1 MSHAFMMGDDIREPR
16 SPGPPRRSP
25 PIRRARVRAR
35 ALTLRRA
42 RGITARMVSTCD
54 ECGSHNV
61 VRRHVH
67 DRLIEECGLCGHL
80 QGDPADVAAVEEVRE
95 AERDG
100 VAPELVGLMRTLDSI
115 AGLKVDRRLTTA
127 AGHALPPAVYFA
139 VGSHGLEVLDR
150 LARTLL
156 LATRR
161 TSTLWTV
168 EATHQGRLL
177 FVLRPRHF
185 VPAEAPDEAVV
196 HPLVRDL
203 GLLRD
208 ALRRDLNLPW
218 WELSG

>member
-1 MSHAFMMGDDIREPR
+1 MA
-16 SPGPPRRSP
+16 
-25 PIRRARVRAR
+25 
-35 ALTLRRA
+35 
-42 RGITARMVSTCD
+42 STCD

-61 VRRHVH
+61 DRRHVH
-67 DRLIEECGLCGHL
+67 GRLIEECGLCGHL
-80 QGDPADVAAVEEVRE
+80 QGDPADVAAVEEFRE
-95 AERDG
+95 AEQSG

-115 AGLKVDRRLTTA
+115 AGLKVDRRLSTA
-127 AGHALPPAVYFA
+127 AGHALPPAVFFA
-139 VGSHGLEVLDR
+139 VGRHGLELLDR

-168 EATHQGRLL
+168 EATHHGRLL
-177 FVLRPRHF
+177 FVLRPRHS

-203 GLLRD
+203 GVLRD

-218 WELSG
+218 WELPV

>member
-1 MSHAFMMGDDIREPR
+1 M
-16 SPGPPRRSP
+16 PPPS
-25 PIRRARVRAR
+25 RAAVRGR
-35 ALTLRRA
+35 ALTLRGA
-42 RGITARMVSTCD
+42 RGITTRMASTCD

-61 VRRHVH
+61 ARRHVH

-80 QGDPADVAAVEEVRE
+80 QGDPADVAAVEEIRE

-115 AGLKVDRRLTTA
+115 AGLKVDRRLSTA
-127 AGHALPPAVYFA
+127 AGHALPPALFFA
-139 VGSHGLEVLDR
+139 VGHHGLEVLDR

-156 LATRR
+156 LASRR
-161 TSTLWTV
+161 TSTLWSV

-177 FVLRPRHF
+177 FVLRPRNA
-185 VPAEAPDEAVV
+185 VPGEAPDEAEV

-203 GLLRD
+203 GVLRD

-218 WELSG
+218 WDLPS

>member
-1 MSHAFMMGDDIREPR
+1 M
-16 SPGPPRRSP
+16 
-25 PIRRARVRAR
+25 RAR

-42 RGITARMVSTCD
+42 RGITAGMASTCD

-61 VRRHVH
+61 VRQHVH
-67 DRLIEECGLCGHL
+67 GRLIEECGLCGHL
-80 QGDPADVAAVEEVRE
+80 QGDPADVAAVDEIRE
-95 AERDG
+95 AEQAG

-127 AGHALPPAVYFA
+127 AGHALPPVVYFA
-139 VGSHGLEVLDR
+139 VGPHGLEVIDR

-156 LATRR
+156 LVARR

-177 FVLRPRHF
+177 FALRPRHA
-185 VPAEAPDEAVV
+185 VPGEAPEPSLV

-203 GLLRD
+203 GVLRD
-208 ALRRDLNLPW
+208 ALRRDLKLPW
-218 WELSG
+218 WDLPP